1 MASLSSTVVSDKMFP
16 GKGWEL
22 VMSFKWVYAEV
33 NAAHVLAAVWHGSV
47 HAGALE
53 CRSCS

>member
-22 VMSFKWVYAEV
+22 VMSFKWVYAVV